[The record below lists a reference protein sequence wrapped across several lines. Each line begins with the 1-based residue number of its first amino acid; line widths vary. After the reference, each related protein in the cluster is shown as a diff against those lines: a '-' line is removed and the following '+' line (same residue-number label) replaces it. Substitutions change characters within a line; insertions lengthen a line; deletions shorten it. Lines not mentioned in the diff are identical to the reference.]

1 PTRPVWL
8 ISGAPTSLS
17 YSPVS
22 DCEAAADLHGV
33 ISPVLPTPSQAGH
46 VISGKRN
53 MKQTRAIPET
63 FLGVGYTRDRAGLPL
78 EAVRV
83 PVPHPA
89 ADQVLIR
96 VAASSLNP
104 LEYKLADLN
113 FMGRT
118 PPVVL
123 GLDLAGVVAAVGPG
137 VSGVAVGDAVA
148 ALADLNGDGGWV
160 ATGGSGGEG
169 GYAVARQFL
178 TVGKPPSLS
187 FRNEAA
193 LPMCFLSAFAGL
205 YRALRAGDTVY
216 VPGGGGGVGHLAVQV
231 AARALG
237 AGLVISSGST
247 PQSIALARQS
257 GAQHVFD
264 YKRDD
269 IAAEIAKLTGGRG
282 VDVVF
287 DATYSEQGF
296 VQTAQTVRR
305 GGSWVVLGLG
315 PGKAAGLAGA
325 RRPVDAIRAERGAR
339 QVNVTLLR
347 HSPDPA
353 TLDSEAQ
360 AFLQRG
366 MALAMEWATQGLVVP
381 HVSQTID
388 STVEAINAG
397 LQSLKAGRGILGKV
411 AVIVDRDLAAGK

>member
-1 PTRPVWL
+1 MTH
-8 ISGAPTSLS
+8 SGHS
-17 YSPVS
+17 V
-22 DCEAAADLHGV
+22 
-33 ISPVLPTPSQAGH
+33 
-46 VISGKRN
+46 
-53 MKQTRAIPET
+53 KQTQAIPET

-83 PVPHPA
+83 PVRRPA

-123 GLDLAGVVAAVGPG
+123 GLDLAGVVAAVGDG
-137 VSGVAVGDAVA
+137 VNDIAVGDTVA
-148 ALADLNGDGGWV
+148 AMADLNGNGGWV
-160 ATGGSGGEG
+160 ATGQSTDER
-169 GYAVARQFL
+169 GYAVAHQFL

-187 FRNEAA
+187 FRDAAA
-193 LPMCFLSAFAGL
+193 LPVAFLSAFAGL
-205 YRALRAGDTVY
+205 YQTVQAGDTVY
-216 VPGGGGGVGHLAVQV
+216 IPGGGGGVGHLAVQT

-269 IAAEIAKLTGGRG
+269 IGAEIAKLTGGRG

-296 VQTAQTVRR
+296 VETAKTVRR
-305 GGSWVVLGLG
+305 GGSWIVLGVG
-315 PGKAAGLAGA
+315 PGKTTRLVETHS
-325 RRPVDAIRAERGAR
+325 PVDAILAERDAR
-339 QVNVTLLR
+339 QVNVNLLR
-347 HSPDPA
+347 YFSEPA
-353 TLDSEAQ
+353 TLDDEAR
-360 AFLQRG
+360 AFLHRG

-381 HVSQTID
+381 HIGETID
-388 STVEAINAG
+388 STVDSINAG
-397 LQSLKAGRGILGKV
+397 LQSLKAGHGVLGKV
-411 AVIVDRDLAAGK
+411 AVIVDSDLAAAK